1 MIKSF
6 LKNIL
11 QFIFLVLMQVLIF
24 NNIELG
30 GYLNP
35 YIYVLFILL
44 LPFDT
49 PRWLLLI
56 IGFMLGL
63 SVDILSETMGMHT
76 SATVLMAF
84 LRPSVLS
91 MFSPRE
97 GYEKGSLPRI
107 HFYGIQWFVQYTLV
121 LVFAHHTMLFLT
133 EIFRIQ
139 DFFHILLRII
149 LSTLFSVSIISLSQY
164 FVFRK

>member
-11 QFIFLVLMQVLIF
+11 QFIFLVLVQVLIF

-56 IGFMLGL
+56 IGFILGL

-107 HFYGIQWFVQYTLV
+107 HFYGIQWFVQYALV
-121 LVFAHHTMLFLT
+121 LVFAHHAMLFLT

>member
-11 QFIFLVLMQVLIF
+11 QFIFLVLVQVLIF

-56 IGFMLGL
+56 IGFILGL

-107 HFYGIQWFVQYTLV
+107 HFYGIQWFVQYALV
-121 LVFAHHTMLFLT
+121 LVFAQHAMLFLT

>member
-11 QFIFLVLMQVLIF
+11 QFIFLVLVQVLIF

-35 YIYVLFILL
+35 YVYVLFILL

-121 LVFAHHTMLFLT
+121 LVFAHHAMLFLT